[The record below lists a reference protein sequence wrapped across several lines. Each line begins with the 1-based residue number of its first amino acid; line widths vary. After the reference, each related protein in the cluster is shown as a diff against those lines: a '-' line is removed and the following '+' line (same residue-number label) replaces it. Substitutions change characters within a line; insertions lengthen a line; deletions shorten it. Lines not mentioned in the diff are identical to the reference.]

1 MLWMLIVMVLAVWL
15 MSRFARK
22 QQEKM
27 TAQQNARIEEA
38 MVPGTWVRTRAGFY
52 GKVVEVDGD
61 VVTLATALGDESL
74 WAKSSILGAEEPPL
88 ASLDEDGAAEADA
101 ELGALDTLD
110 EVVEE
115 STEPASGTLTPGS
128 SDTGTPGTGV
138 QDPDSQERDRQD

>member
-1 MLWMLIVMVLAVWL
+1 MLWMLIVMVLAFWL

-52 GKVVEVDGD
+52 GKVVEVDGE

-74 WAKSSILGAEEPPL
+74 WAKASILGAEEPPFASVEDELSEL
-88 ASLDEDGAAEADA
+88 ADGDDLAADETVEDA
-101 ELGALDTLD
+101 
-110 EVVEE
+110 VEE
-115 STEPASGTLTPGS
+115 TEQTAPEPLSSEATPHALAR
-128 SDTGTPGTGV
+128 DQ
-138 QDPDSQERDRQD
+138 QD

>member
-1 MLWMLIVMVLAVWL
+1 MLWMLIVMVLAFWL

-61 VVTLATALGDESL
+61 VVTLATPLGDESL
-74 WAKSSILGAEEPPL
+74 WAKTSVLGAEEPPF
-88 ASLDEDGAAEADA
+88 ASQDEEP
-101 ELGALDTLD
+101 EALDDVAED
-110 EVVEE
+110 EVAQQDL
-115 STEPASGTLTPGS
+115 EPLS
-128 SDTGTPGTGV
+128 SKDETV
-138 QDPDSQERDRQD
+138 QDRSGDPQG

>member
-1 MLWMLIVMVLAVWL
+1 MLWMLIVMVLAFWL

-52 GKVVEVDGD
+52 GKVVEVDGE

-74 WAKSSILGAEEPPL
+74 WAKASILGAEEPPSPPWRMSSPSWPT
-88 ASLDEDGAAEADA
+88 A
-101 ELGALDTLD
+101 T
-110 EVVEE
+110 
-115 STEPASGTLTPGS
+115 TWPLTRRSRTRWRRRSRPLLS
-128 SDTGTPGTGV
+128 P
-138 QDPDSQERDRQD
+138 

>member
-1 MLWMLIVMVLAVWL
+1 MLWMLIVMVLAFWL

-52 GKVVEVDGD
+52 GKVVEVDGE

-74 WAKSSILGAEEPPL
+74 WAKASILGAEEPPVASVEDELSEL
-88 ASLDEDGAAEADA
+88 ADGDDLAADETVEDAVEETEQTAPEPLSSAAEPHA
-101 ELGALDTLD
+101 
-110 EVVEE
+110 
-115 STEPASGTLTPGS
+115 PAR
-128 SDTGTPGTGV
+128 DQ
-138 QDPDSQERDRQD
+138 QD